1 MIGGMK
7 PASIFSIPSDLGVQE
22 RLQRRHM
29 LARLGLAWLVMMQ
42 VMMFAFPGYLR
53 ASYVDAETVDTL
65 DTAIIVM
72 NWCSLLLT
80 VPVLLYCA
88 WPIWRGFVS
97 RDPQDT
103 HQQSMNWPIGLGIV
117 VAFIPSAIATFRQ
130 SGDVYFESIAMFV
143 AFVLTAR
150 YLALAA
156 RQSGGTAFDQ
166 LFDQEFRLLADTAD
180 RIGLYFVSIQIV
192 LSLVSALVWYFYID
206 AEHALPVLVALFVM
220 SCPCAMAMAVP
231 SAQAAARAI
240 VLGSPPL
247 CQQAL
252 AGLRAQTVSVARRSL
267 YGSLLWHLLMIPFAM
282 IGLVQPWLAA
292 ITMLV
297 SSLAV
302 AFYAW
307 HFYKSY
313 TFGKPVGSGTIAVN
327 SSSA

>member
-1 MIGGMK
+1 MIAGMK
-7 PASIFSIPSDLGVQE
+7 PASIFSIPCDLGAQE
-22 RLQRRHM
+22 RLHRRHM

-53 ASYVDAETVDTL
+53 ASYADAETVDTL

-80 VPVLLYCA
+80 IPLLLYCA
-88 WPIWRGFVS
+88 WPIWRGFVGQH
-97 RDPQDT
+97 PQDT

-130 SGDVYFESIAMFV
+130 SGEVYFESIAMFV
-143 AFVLTAR
+143 AFVLAAR

-156 RQSGGTAFDQ
+156 SQAAGTAPDP
-166 LFDQEFRLLADTAD
+166 LFDQASGALVATAD
-180 RIGLYFVSIQIV
+180 RVGRYFVGIQIA
-192 LSLVSALVWYFYID
+192 LSIVSALVWYLYID
-206 AEHALPVLVALFVM
+206 PDHALSVLVALFVM

-231 SAQAAARAI
+231 SAQAVARAI

-247 CQQAL
+247 GRHAL
-252 AGLRAQTVSVARRSL
+252 IALSAQTVRVARRSL

-282 IGLVQPWLAA
+282 VGLVQPWLAA
-292 ITMLV
+292 VTMLV

-302 AFYAW
+302 ACYAW
-307 HFYKSY
+307 HFYKNY
-313 TFGKPVGSGTIAVN
+313 TIQVAAAVDTVAIG
-327 SSSA
+327 SSSV

>member
-1 MIGGMK
+1 MK
-7 PASIFSIPSDLGVQE
+7 PASIFSIPRELSGPD
-22 RLQRRHM
+22 RRHRRHM

-53 ASYVDAETVDTL
+53 DGYVDAETVDML

-72 NWCSLLLT
+72 NWCSLALT
-80 VPVLLYCA
+80 LPLLLYCA
-88 WPIWRGFVS
+88 WPMWRGFVGGN
-97 RDPQDT
+97 PQDA
-103 HQQSMNWPIGLGIV
+103 HQQSMNWPVGLGIV
-117 VAFIPSAIATFRQ
+117 VAFVPSALATVRH
-130 SGDVYFESIAMFV
+130 SGEVYFESIAMFV

-156 RQSGGTAFDQ
+156 TQSAGDALDQ
-166 LFDQEFRLLADTAD
+166 HFNQEFSLLADKAD
-180 RIGLYFVSIQIV
+180 RIGLYFVSVQIA
-192 LSLVSALVWYFYID
+192 LSIVSALVWYWYID
-206 AEHALPVLVALFVM
+206 PAHALSVLVALFVM

-240 VLGSPPL
+240 ILGSPEL
-247 CQQAL
+247 SQHAL
-252 AGLRAQTVSVARRSL
+252 VTLSAQTVRVARRAL
-267 YGSLLWHLLMIPFAM
+267 YGSFLWHLLMIPLAM

-302 AFYAW
+302 ALYVW
-307 HFYKSY
+307 RFYKNNASCD
-313 TFGKPVGSGTIAVN
+313 PVRTAAVAIN